1 MVAGAIVAGY
11 ESLDANGIGYI
22 YVWMTNFTQAFQNVF
37 TSKYIPSAAA
47 QSVGGVPSDTGSK

>member
-11 ESLDANGIGYI
+11 DSLDANGIGYI

-37 TSKYIPSAAA
+37 TSKYNS
-47 QSVGGVPSDTGSK
+47 